1 MDQARRDGMKA
12 APIAKYLTHFGRG
25 AETPAAPERVVALR
39 PGAVDT
45 AERHAR
51 ALEQAR
57 ADGEAAGRAAALR
70 EQEARSVAEAE
81 SFAVRLLTER
91 ETWRETEA
99 ERLAASF
106 AGALAEREQ
115 ALAAQI
121 ARLLT
126 PFIGARMADEVW
138 RSLCA
143 AVDGLM
149 AQGAAATLRV
159 DGPADLVEAL
169 RTRCAALGVTIEA
182 RESDRADVT
191 IRSDD
196 SVVETRLGAW
206 IAMLDATVKG

>member
-1 MDQARRDGMKA
+1 MKA
-12 APIAKYLTHFGRG
+12 APIAKYLTHFGRD
-25 AETPAAPERVVALR
+25 AEVPTAPERVVALR

-81 SFAVRLLTER
+81 SFAVRLLAER
-91 ETWRETEA
+91 EAWRETEA

-149 AQGAAATLRV
+149 AQGAAATLRA

-182 RESDRADVT
+182 RESDKADVT

-206 IAMLDATVKG
+206 IAMLDETVKG

>member
-1 MDQARRDGMKA
+1 MKA

-25 AETPAAPERVVALR
+25 AEAPAAPERVVALR

-57 ADGEAAGRAAALR
+57 ADGEAAGRAATLR
-70 EQEARSVAEAE
+70 EQEARSAAEAE
-81 SFAVRLLTER
+81 GFAVRLLAER
-91 ETWRETEA
+91 EAWRETEA

-115 ALAAQI
+115 ALATQI